1 MYLAMAKI
9 PRTIAS
15 ARNDMNAIMTEC
27 VWRVDYK
34 RLKSR
39 NDMRWG
45 STEPNDSNKEEVQ
58 VDVEVV
64 GLNDT

>member
-1 MYLAMAKI
+1 
-9 PRTIAS
+9 
-15 ARNDMNAIMTEC
+15 MNAIMTER
-27 VWRVDYK
+27 VWRVDWK

-58 VDVEVV
+58 MDVEVV